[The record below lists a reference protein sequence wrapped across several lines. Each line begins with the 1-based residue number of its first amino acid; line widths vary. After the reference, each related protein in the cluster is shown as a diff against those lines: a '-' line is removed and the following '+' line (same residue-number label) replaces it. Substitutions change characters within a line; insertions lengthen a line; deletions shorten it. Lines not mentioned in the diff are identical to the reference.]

1 MANKVRN
8 TRKPQ
13 NVLAKENRIDHLIT
27 DELLPALPSFVAA
40 YDRKLK
46 REGRSVKTR
55 LAYIRD
61 IAYFLEYMTDG
72 TGLTKAETPKDITLT
87 DIENLKGHDIDDYL
101 SYIEKYEAPDGS
113 ILYNGPDARAR
124 KRSSIAG
131 LLKYL
136 YWKDLISNDIT
147 VKIDQISVKQ
157 SSRSVKALQEHEVLA
172 LMEAVRTG
180 KGLSKRQLFY
190 WEKTKYRDEF
200 ILALFVIAGL
210 RLSELQQLNIS
221 SFNLK
226 REEFIIYRKRGK
238 EAVMPMNRT
247 LLDTY
252 KKYMENDRKRC
263 TDVAAGHEDALFLC
277 LNTEEKDPQGKKRPA
292 GRKRLSERQIQA
304 LVHKYTAVAAGG
316 NGYSPHKLRATAATN
331 AINRG
336 ADLSRVASLL
346 DHDSVTTT
354 QRYVNVTLENKR
366 EVLEKMNY

>member
-1 MANKVRN
+1 MANRVRN

-13 NVLAKENRIDHLIT
+13 NVLAKENRIDHMIT
-27 DELLPALPSFVAA
+27 DELLPALPSFVAE
-40 YDRKLK
+40 YDSELGT
-46 REGRSVKTR
+46 EGRSVKTR

-61 IAYFLEYMTDG
+61 IAYFLEYMING
-72 TGLTKAETPKDITLT
+72 TGLSDAETMKDITLA
-87 DIENLKGHDIDDYL
+87 DIDGLKSKDINNYL
-101 SYIEKYEAPDGS
+101 SYIKQYDTDDGT
-113 ILYNGPDARAR
+113 IIQNGPDARAR
-124 KRSSIAG
+124 KKSSIVG
-131 LLKYL
+131 LLKFL
-136 YWKDLISNDIT
+136 YRNDMIANDVTRKIT
-147 VKIDQISVKQ
+147 KVEVKE
-157 SSRSVKALQEHEVLA
+157 SSRSVTVLQEHEVLA
-172 LMEAVRTG
+172 LMEVVRTG

-277 LNTEEKDPQGKKRPA
+277 LNTEEKDPQGNKRPA